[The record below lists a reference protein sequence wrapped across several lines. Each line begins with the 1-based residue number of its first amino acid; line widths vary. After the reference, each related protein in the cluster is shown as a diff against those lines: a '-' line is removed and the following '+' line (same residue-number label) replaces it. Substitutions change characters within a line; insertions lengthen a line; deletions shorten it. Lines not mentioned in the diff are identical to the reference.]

1 MRFFL
6 LLFHDDDRQQAS
18 VSSLLYLSC
27 SFAICGLSS
36 ITDLSREFC
45 MHKLQSKQRF
55 VFPFLRFTEIQRRDL
70 LMTHPGTCTRHF
82 PSLYP
87 RSSLTR
93 RIFFPSFPAF
103 LFLHR
108 IVRKQR
114 IRVSYHGKMDVRST
128 RYHLMDADIKYL
140 YAAGRRVPYV

>member
-1 MRFFL
+1 MGGRAAAFSDFDGD
-6 LLFHDDDRQQAS
+6 FKEEVVVVEKIVMAVDEKKEDGNEADEE
-18 VSSLLYLSC
+18 
-27 SFAICGLSS
+27 G
-36 ITDLSREFC
+36 
-45 MHKLQSKQRF
+45 
-55 VFPFLRFTEIQRRDL
+55 
-70 LMTHPGTCTRHF
+70 LMTKKEGGKEADAAAGSANDPPRYVYPQLVTPPHS